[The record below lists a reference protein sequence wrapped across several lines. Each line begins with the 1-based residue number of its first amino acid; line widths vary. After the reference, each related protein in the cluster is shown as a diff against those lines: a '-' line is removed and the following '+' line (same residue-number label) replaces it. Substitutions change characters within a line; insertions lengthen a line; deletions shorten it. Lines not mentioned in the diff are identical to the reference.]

1 MIRTYKLKFDNEAQA
16 NVVIRTATIRIP
28 TYYYS
33 IKVIG
38 IHKEYE
44 YDATDPEAEPVVI
57 EHEGWHVDIV
67 SGEPL
72 EFPIEYLIY
81 PKNPVHSF
89 AGVPNVSPVPTTYT
103 PSQKTMTVRVDNT
116 YSFTLTPDQFQIELP
131 EVYLSYDDTIIQ
143 CSLKDSG
150 SDVIEVELVGIA
162 IGTVTMV
169 VYAKAPDVELGR
181 LKVTVKQ

>member
-1 MIRTYKLKFDNEAQA
+1 MIRTYKLKFDNEAQSIA
-16 NVVIRTATIRIP
+16 AISAATAGIP
-28 TYYYS
+28 SYNYS

-44 YDATDPEAEPVVI
+44 YDETDPEAEPTVI
-57 EHEGWHVDIV
+57 EHEGWHIDIV

-81 PKNPVHSF
+81 PKNPLHSF
-89 AGVPNVSPVPTTYT
+89 AGVHNDSPVPTTYV
-103 PSQKTMTVRVDNT
+103 PSQKTMTVRVGNT
-116 YSFTLTPDQFQIELP
+116 HSFTLTPDQFQRELP

-150 SDVIEVELVGIA
+150 SDVIEVDLNGISVGSATLV
-162 IGTVTMV
+162 VHD
-169 VYAKAPDVELGR
+169 KATEEELGR
-181 LKVTVKQ
+181 LKVTVKE